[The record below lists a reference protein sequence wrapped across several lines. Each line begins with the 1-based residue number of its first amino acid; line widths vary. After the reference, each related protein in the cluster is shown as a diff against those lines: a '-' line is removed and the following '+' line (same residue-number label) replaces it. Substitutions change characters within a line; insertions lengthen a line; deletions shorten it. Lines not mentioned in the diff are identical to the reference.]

1 MAVSEAALLLD
12 PTIDLNWSRFQGA
25 VQDIFS
31 KNAEDHPKRDFVIE
45 TMSNVS
51 AEQRFTYA
59 QIHEAL
65 EVDGAVDTA

>member
-12 PTIDLNWSRFQGA
+12 PTIDLNWSGFQGA

-51 AEQRFTYA
+51 VEQRFTYT
-59 QIHEAL
+59 
-65 EVDGAVDTA
+65 DS